1 MLLTTHLVCLKNSIF
16 YYQTS
21 DFTTTKL
28 TFIAS
33 DTKIQTHVLK
43 IVGCTLYIC
52 ATNVTATLNV
62 IGMKWESVYQGNY
75 IEGYKLAPGKKV
87 NNFPPP
93 APLTTSKPMFSSPC
107 GGRMSQP
114 KPQAPAT
121 GSRAT

>member
-1 MLLTTHLVCLKNSIF
+1 MLLTTHLVCLKYSIF

-75 IEGYKLAPGKKV
+75 IEGDKLAPGKIE
-87 NNFPPP
+87 
-93 APLTTSKPMFSSPC
+93 
-107 GGRMSQP
+107 
-114 KPQAPAT
+114 
-121 GSRAT
+121 

>member
-1 MLLTTHLVCLKNSIF
+1 MLLTTHLACLKYSIF

-87 NNFPPP
+87 NNPPP
-93 APLTTSKPMFSSPC
+93 TTSNLCFLAPA
-107 GGRMSQP
+107 GGRCHNPSF
-114 KPQAPAT
+114 
-121 GSRAT
+121 

>member
-1 MLLTTHLVCLKNSIF
+1 MLLTTHLVCLKYSIF

-62 IGMKWESVYQGNY
+62 IGMKWESALHINIRWGVASIVCGFFC
-75 IEGYKLAPGKKV
+75 
-87 NNFPPP
+87 FPMNGWPN
-93 APLTTSKPMFSSPC
+93 LDFFLE
-107 GGRMSQP
+107 
-114 KPQAPAT
+114 
-121 GSRAT
+121 

>member
-1 MLLTTHLVCLKNSIF
+1 MLFTTHLVCLKYSIF

-87 NNFPPP
+87 NKPPP
-93 APLTTSKPMFSSPC
+93 SRHQNLFSSPC

-114 KPQAPAT
+114 KPLAPAA
-121 GSRAT
+121 GSPAT

>member
-1 MLLTTHLVCLKNSIF
+1 MLLTTHLVCLKYSIF

-87 NNFPPP
+87 NNLPSQHQNLF
-93 APLTTSKPMFSSPC
+93 FSPC
-107 GGRMSQP
+107 GGQLSHP
-114 KPQAPAT
+114 KFLAPA
-121 GSRAT
+121 GGGCHNPSP